1 MGLSRDQYSSRN
13 FSVLLLQSSLSQFF
27 KIVHL
32 MNLKSVNIYGAYLQ
46 TIQGY
51 SIANSFTQK
60 TLFVAKIQF
69 NSLGPNLL
77 LNSNRSFSSILLPPI
92 LYHTCTTP
100 ISCGSTFRVKELKLR
115 VYCTLLQLYDKKN
128 KNYNQVF

>member
-1 MGLSRDQYSSRN
+1 
-13 FSVLLLQSSLSQFF
+13 
-27 KIVHL
+27 

-60 TLFVAKIQF
+60 TLFVAKTQF

-77 LNSNRSFSSILLPPI
+77 LNSNRSFLQFYYLQS
-92 LYHTCTTP
+92 YTTP
-100 ISCGSTFRVKELKLR
+100 VPHPYRVDQPSELKNSNLEFI
-115 VYCTLLQLYDKKN
+115 VHYCSCMIKKQ
-128 KNYNQVF
+128 KL

>member
-1 MGLSRDQYSSRN
+1 
-13 FSVLLLQSSLSQFF
+13 
-27 KIVHL
+27 

-100 ISCGSTFRVKELKLR
+100 VPHPYRVDQPSELKNSNLEFI
-115 VYCTLLQLYDKKN
+115 VHYCSCMIKKTKTITKCFDFNHLYAFLQPKTDFYLQN
-128 KNYNQVF
+128 NL

>member
-1 MGLSRDQYSSRN
+1 
-13 FSVLLLQSSLSQFF
+13 
-27 KIVHL
+27 

-60 TLFVAKIQF
+60 TLFVAKTQF

-77 LNSNRSFSSILLPPI
+77 LNSNRSFLQFYYLQSYTTPVPH
-92 LYHTCTTP
+92 LYHTH
-100 ISCGSTFRVKELKLR
+100 IVWIN
-115 VYCTLLQLYDKKN
+115 LQS
-128 KNYNQVF
+128 